1 MCLCA
6 DWPGLGG
13 LVGGWASLTRSSP
26 DESDSLLDSGIWQLL
41 DGAGPGCASVI
52 SFAGK

>member
-1 MCLCA
+1 M
-6 DWPGLGG
+6 
-13 LVGGWASLTRSSP
+13 GGWASLTRASP
-26 DESDSLLDSGIWQLL
+26 NELDSVSDSGIWQLL